1 MDAVVAALARG
12 STPEPHSDDGDG
24 DTDDEVAQHT
34 DGASEGEQYDQSSEP
49 GNFTI
54 TEYQLLH
61 RAVFSPTAGPEELKQ
76 LLEKGIDVDCT
87 DHAGY
92 TNLMMAINGG
102 KGERATLLIR
112 AGADVTK
119 VNAAGLSA
127 FHIAAAKPALIQLK
141 QLAQAGAESIDGL
154 RAALKAKGDTGKT
167 PKDCAKDPQTR
178 AWLERLEAA
187 SDGELELFACGKSL
201 ETAAATLAPPTPPR
215 TLGTHAPIVAGLLS
229 TAVDVATWGV
239 DSVTRE
245 FYEALDD
252 AAGTLEYIRP
262 GGDDSKVL
270 RNWLE
275 APVWANSGALGF

>member
-1 MDAVVAALARG
+1 MDPIVAALAAG
-12 STPEPHSDDGDG
+12 STPESHFDDQDG
-24 DTDDEVAQHT
+24 ETDDEVAQHT
-34 DGASEGEQYDQSSEP
+34 DGASEGEQSP
-49 GNFTI
+49 GHNPGTFTI

-92 TNLMMAINGG
+92 TNLMMAINSG
-102 KGERATLLIR
+102 KGERATVLIR

-119 VNAAGLSA
+119 VNASGLSA
-127 FHIAAAKPALIQLK
+127 FHFAAAKPALVQLK
-141 QLAQAGAESIDGL
+141 QLAQAGADSIDGL
-154 RAALKAKGDTGKT
+154 RAALAAENDMGKT

-178 AWLERLEAA
+178 AWLDRLEAA

-201 ETAAATLAPPTPPR
+201 ETATATLAPPTPPR
-215 TLGTHAPIVAGLLS
+215 TLDTYVPVAASLLS
-229 TAVDVATWGV
+229 MAVDVATWGV

-245 FYEALDD
+245 FFEAWDD
-252 AAGTLEYIRP
+252 ATGTMEYIKP

-270 RNWLE
+270 RNWVE

>member
-1 MDAVVAALARG
+1 
-12 STPEPHSDDGDG
+12 
-24 DTDDEVAQHT
+24 
-34 DGASEGEQYDQSSEP
+34 
-49 GNFTI
+49 
-54 TEYQLLH
+54 
-61 RAVFSPTAGPEELKQ
+61 
-76 LLEKGIDVDCT
+76 
-87 DHAGY
+87 
-92 TNLMMAINGG
+92 MMAINGG

-141 QLAQAGAESIDGL
+141 QLAQAGADSIDGL
-154 RAALKAKGDTGKT
+154 RAALKAKDDTGKS

-215 TLGTHAPIVAGLLS
+215 TLDTYAPIAAGLLS

-262 GGDDSKVL
+262 WGDDSKVL
-270 RNWLE
+270 RNWME
-275 APVWANSGALGF
+275 PPVWAISGALGF

>member
-34 DGASEGEQYDQSSEP
+34 DGASEGEQSSEP
-49 GNFTI
+49 NFTI

-215 TLGTHAPIVAGLLS
+215 TLGTYAPIAAGLLS

>member
-34 DGASEGEQYDQSSEP
+34 DGASDGASER
-49 GNFTI
+49 GHFTI

-215 TLGTHAPIVAGLLS
+215 TLGTYAPIAAGLLS

>member
-1 MDAVVAALARG
+1 MTLTLTFRFA
-12 STPEPHSDDGDG
+12 GD
-24 DTDDEVAQHT
+24 
-34 DGASEGEQYDQSSEP
+34 
-49 GNFTI
+49 
-54 TEYQLLH
+54 
-61 RAVFSPTAGPEELKQ
+61 
-76 LLEKGIDVDCT
+76 
-87 DHAGY
+87 
-92 TNLMMAINGG
+92 TNLMMAIDGG

-215 TLGTHAPIVAGLLS
+215 TLGTYAPIAAGLLS

>member
-34 DGASEGEQYDQSSEP
+34 DGASDGASEP
-49 GNFTI
+49 GHFTI

-87 DHAGY
+87 DHAGS

-154 RAALKAKGDTGKT
+154 RAALKAKSDTGKT

-215 TLGTHAPIVAGLLS
+215 TLGTYAPIAAGLLS

>member
-34 DGASEGEQYDQSSEP
+34 DGASEGDQSSEP
-49 GNFTI
+49 NFTI

-215 TLGTHAPIVAGLLS
+215 TLGTYAPIAAGLLS

>member
-1 MDAVVAALARG
+1 MTNPASRAISLSQNTSCCTELYSAPLLARRSSNSCLRKA
-12 STPEPHSDDGDG
+12 STS
-24 DTDDEVAQHT
+24 TALTTQVAPT
-34 DGASEGEQYDQSSEP
+34 PDRTG
-49 GNFTI
+49 I
-54 TEYQLLH
+54 TQCLPVTLTLTF
-61 RAVFSPTAGPEELKQ
+61 RFV
-76 LLEKGIDVDCT
+76 
-87 DHAGY
+87 GY
-92 TNLMMAINGG
+92 TNLMMAIDGG

-215 TLGTHAPIVAGLLS
+215 TLGTYAPIAAGLLS

>member
-1 MDAVVAALARG
+1 
-12 STPEPHSDDGDG
+12 
-24 DTDDEVAQHT
+24 
-34 DGASEGEQYDQSSEP
+34 
-49 GNFTI
+49 
-54 TEYQLLH
+54 
-61 RAVFSPTAGPEELKQ
+61 
-76 LLEKGIDVDCT
+76 
-87 DHAGY
+87 
-92 TNLMMAINGG
+92 MMAINGG
-102 KGERATLLIR
+102 KGEHATLLIR

-141 QLAQAGAESIDGL
+141 QLSQAGAESIDGL

-215 TLGTHAPIVAGLLS
+215 TLGTYAPIAAGLLS

-239 DSVTRE
+239 ESVTRE

>member
-34 DGASEGEQYDQSSEP
+34 DGASNGASEP
-49 GNFTI
+49 GHFTI

-87 DHAGY
+87 DHAGS

-154 RAALKAKGDTGKT
+154 RAALKAKSDTGKT

-215 TLGTHAPIVAGLLS
+215 TLSTYAPIAAGLLS